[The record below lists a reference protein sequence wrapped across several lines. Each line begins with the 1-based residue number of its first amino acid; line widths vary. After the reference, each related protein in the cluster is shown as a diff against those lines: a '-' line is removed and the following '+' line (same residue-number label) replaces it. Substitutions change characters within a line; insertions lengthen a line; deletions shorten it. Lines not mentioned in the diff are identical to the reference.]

1 MKEAEMTSSLEK
13 GVTNWQ
19 PYQLHLLAVR
29 MAASTVPT
37 GNFGETNQ
45 HLVLLLPQPSK
56 LQ

>member
-29 MAASTVPT
+29 MVVLTVQT
-37 GNFGETNQ
+37 GHFGRIKRQ
-45 HLVLLLPQPSK
+45 LV
-56 LQ
+56 